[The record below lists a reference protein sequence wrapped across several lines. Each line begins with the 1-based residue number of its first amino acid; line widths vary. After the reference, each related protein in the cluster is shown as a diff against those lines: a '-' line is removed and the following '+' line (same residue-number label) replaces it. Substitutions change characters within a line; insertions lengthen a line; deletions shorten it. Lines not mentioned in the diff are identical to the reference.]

1 MVNYR
6 FLLFVTGII
15 YILLS
20 LISKKYIQ
28 ENVIKSILVF
38 ACFSILKG
46 IVELFNFNSLNSRVV
61 KGVELIPIIGI
72 FEILVGFN
80 LFAFTNLDENVLRI
94 IFGVWIILDSLINYL
109 TLGIA
114 KKIHIYYFWLSK
126 VVYILG
132 ILIGFFI
139 LVNVLPLS
147 LNILVSNYFIMFGMV
162 KMIGAVVDKKFIYS
176 IK

>member
-1 MVNYR
+1 MINYR
-6 FLLFVTGII
+6 FLLFTTGGI

-20 LISKKYIQ
+20 LISKKYIDG
-28 ENVIKSILVF
+28 NVVKSIIVF

-46 IVELFNFNSLNSRVV
+46 IVEIFNFNSLKSRVI

-72 FEILVGFN
+72 FEILVGLN
-80 LFAFTNLDENVLRI
+80 LFVFTNLDESVLRI
-94 IFGVWIILDSLINYL
+94 IFGVWILLDSLINFL

-139 LVNVLPLS
+139 LVNVLPVS
-147 LNILVSNYFIMFGMV
+147 LNVLVSNYFIMFGMV